1 MTKVR
6 IGIDI
11 MGGDFAPNATIEGS
25 VSRKPYSHT
34 AIVKKTTKKKKQ
46 NS

>member
-25 VSRKPYSHT
+25 VLALPQLAGKG
-34 AIVKKTTKKKKQ
+34 
-46 NS
+46 